1 MDDYILCQEWN
12 MKQEELDSMSYEKS
26 LQWIIFMSRRPS
38 SVRG

>member
-12 MKQEELDSMSYEKS
+12 MKPEELDMMAYETT
-26 LQWIIFMSRRPS
+26 LQWTIFMSRRPS